1 MGLQGLDFKGIF
13 RTKKI
18 RRVVNLIIM
27 DSKLSLNMKL
37 DEKNKVIIES
47 KSKLWFLDV

>member
-1 MGLQGLDFKGIF
+1 
-13 RTKKI
+13 
-18 RRVVNLIIM
+18 M